1 MNEEVEESKC
11 MSALP
16 VLQKQRR
23 KEMDKQFERFLN
35 VLKQVHVNIPFT
47 EVLSHMPAYAKFLKE
62 ILSNKRK
69 SEETSVVKLTKHC
82 SSILQNK
89 LPQKYGDPGS
99 FTIPCSLGSIKFEKS
114 MCDLGASINLIHLSI
129 FRKLEG
135 EIGEIRSIP
144 VSLQLADQTTIIPE
158 GIVEDVLVR
167 VDIFVF
173 HVDFIMVNMEE
184 NREIL
189 LILGIH
195 FLATGRAILDI
206 HERQP
211 CSE

>member
-62 ILSNKRK
+62 IFSNKRK

-89 LPQKYGDPGS
+89 LPQK
-99 FTIPCSLGSIKFEKS
+99 
-114 MCDLGASINLIHLSI
+114 
-129 FRKLEG
+129 KLEG